1 MTTTD
6 ATTAA
11 ATTESVPTSQTLAAD
26 TRRNSHP
33 LLRVRDL
40 SVRFEPKM
48 SPALTA
54 VDKVSFDLL
63 EGEFVGLI
71 GESGSGKSTLA
82 MALLSL
88 LERPGRI
95 SNGSIEFDG
104 EDIAS
109 MSQEDL
115 RHRRWR
121 DIATVFQSSMNS
133 LNPVMRVEAQFR
145 DAIEEHSELR
155 GDAVTERVRELFSM
169 VMIDE
174 KFMSAYP
181 HELSGGM
188 KQRINLAL
196 ALCNRPRFVLL
207 DEPTTGLDVVV
218 QRSIL
223 EAVRRLQK
231 EQGFAVLF
239 ISHDIGTVMELSD
252 RIFVMYAGQLVEQQA
267 ATTLVK
273 DPLHPYSKGLLGSY
287 SNPRADTVRVTY
299 IPGRPPDLTRPISGC
314 RFAARCPE
322 AIERCSSDEPQLLP
336 LAGGRVACHVAHL
349 QRGPSEDKP
358 DGLPEQTTRF
368 AGPEFVKTAE
378 DSDRARRGEVF
389 LEVDSVTKVFER
401 RRGLRKQQTLAVD
414 DVSFALRKGEV
425 TALVGQSGSGKTT
438 LARMITG
445 VDKPSSGTIR
455 FIGSE
460 GTIAVEKLRTR
471 QLRDYRKHVQMVFQD
486 PYSSLNP
493 ALTLRYTL
501 TRPLRNHR
509 GLSAQEADAVA
520 GELMETVALTPS
532 NRFLDRYPHE
542 LSGGQ
547 RQRVVIARALAANP
561 ELIVADEPIS
571 SLDVSIRAEVL
582 ELLQELVTGHDIGVL
597 YITHDLLSARLLA
610 DEILVLSQGR
620 VVEQGNALE
629 VIRNPQD
636 AYTRTL
642 LDAIPNPF
650 EQATTTS

>member
-1 MTTTD
+1 MAAANETTTTE
-6 ATTAA
+6 TT
-11 ATTESVPTSQTLAAD
+11 TTEATDSTAPGAGT
-26 TRRNSHP
+26 P

-40 SVRFEPKM
+40 SVRFEPKT

-54 VDKVSFDLL
+54 VDQVSFDLA

-88 LERPGRI
+88 LEKPGRV
-95 SNGSIEFDG
+95 SGGTIEFDG
-104 EDIAS
+104 EDLAS
-109 MSQEDL
+109 LSPEEL
-115 RHRRWR
+115 RSRRWR

-133 LNPVMRVEAQFR
+133 LNPVMRVAAQFR
-145 DAIEEHSELR
+145 DVIEEHSDLR
-155 GDAVTERVRELFSM
+155 GDAVTERVRDLFEM
-169 VMIDE
+169 VMIDP

-188 KQRINLAL
+188 KQRVNLAL
-196 ALCNRPRFVLL
+196 ALANRPRFVLL

-252 RIFVMYAGQLVEQQA
+252 RIFVMYAGRLVEQQPA
-267 ATTLVK
+267 ATLVA

-299 IPGRPPDLTRPISGC
+299 IPGRPPDLTRRVEGC

-322 AIERCSSDEPQLLP
+322 AIERCATDDPALLP
-336 LAGGRVACHVAHL
+336 LAAGRVACHVAHL
-349 QRGPSEDKP
+349 QRGPAQDRP
-358 DGLPEQTTRF
+358 VDLPEPTLHF
-368 AGPEFVKTAE
+368 DGPEFVKTAE
-378 DSDRARRGEVF
+378 DSARARRGDVF
-389 LEVDSVTKVFER
+389 LQVDGVTKVFER
-401 RRGLRKQQTLAVD
+401 RKGFTRQRMTAVD
-414 DVSFALRKGEV
+414 DVSFQLRKGEV

-445 VDKPSSGTIR
+445 VDKPTSGTIH
-455 FIGSE
+455 FSGSDGE
-460 GTIAVEKLRTR
+460 IAVERLRSR
-471 QLRDYRKHVQMVFQD
+471 QLRGYRKHVQMVFQD

-501 TRPLRNHR
+501 SRPLRNHR
-509 GLSAQEADAVA
+509 GLGAKEAEAVA
-520 GELMETVALTPS
+520 GELLETVALTPS
-532 NRFLDRYPHE
+532 DRFLDRYPYE

-571 SLDVSIRAEVL
+571 SLDVSIRAEIL

-610 DEILVLSQGR
+610 DEILVLSEGR
-620 VVEQGNALE
+620 VVEQGPALE
-629 VIRNPQD
+629 VIRNPGD
-636 AYTRTL
+636 AYTQRL

-650 EQATTTS
+650 EQAATAG

>member
-1 MTTTD
+1 VTTN
-6 ATTAA
+6 AT
-11 ATTESVPTSQTLAAD
+11 SDP
-26 TRRNSHP
+26 P

-54 VDKVSFDLL
+54 VDTVSFDLHQ
-63 EGEFVGLI
+63 GEFVGLI

-82 MALLSL
+82 MALLAL
-88 LERPGRI
+88 LEKPGRV
-95 SNGSIEFDG
+95 SGGSIEIDG
-104 EDIAS
+104 VDLAT
-109 MSQEDL
+109 MSSEDL
-115 RHRRWR
+115 RSRRWR

-145 DAIEEHSELR
+145 DVIEEHSDLR
-155 GDAVTERVRELFSM
+155 GAAVSDRVRELFDM
-169 VMIDE
+169 VMIE
-174 KFMSAYP
+174 PQFMSAFP

-188 KQRINLAL
+188 KQRVNLAL
-196 ALCNRPRFVLL
+196 ALANRPRFVLL

-223 EAVRRLQK
+223 DAVRRLQK

-252 RIFVMYAGQLVEQQA
+252 RILVMYAGEIVEQQPA
-267 ATTLVK
+267 ASLVEN
-273 DPLHPYSKGLLGSY
+273 PLHPYSKGLLGSY
-287 SNPRADTVRVTY
+287 SDPRADTVRVTY
-299 IPGRPPDLTRPISGC
+299 IPGRPPDLTRPITGC
-314 RFAARCPE
+314 RFTDRCPE
-322 AIERCSSDEPQLLP
+322 AIERCATDDPDLLP
-336 LAGGRVACHVAHL
+336 LAGGQVACHVAHL
-349 QRGPSEDKP
+349 QLGAVEDRP
-358 DGLPEQTTRF
+358 EGLPEHTRVF

-378 DSDRARRGEVF
+378 DSERALRGEIF
-389 LEVDSVTKVFER
+389 LEVDGVSKVFER
-401 RRGLRKQQTLAVD
+401 RRGFRKESMLAVD
-414 DVSFALRKGEV
+414 DVSFQLRKGEV

-445 VDKPSSGTIR
+445 VDRPTSGQIR
-455 FIGSE
+455 FTGSDGAIE
-460 GTIAVEKLRTR
+460 VEKLRTR
-471 QLRDYRKHVQMVFQD
+471 NLRNYRKHVQMVFQD

-501 TRPLRNHR
+501 SRPLRNHR
-509 GLSAQEADAVA
+509 GLSAKEADAVA
-520 GELMETVALTPS
+520 GELLETVALTPS

-582 ELLQELVTGHDIGVL
+582 ELLQELVTGRDIGVL

-610 DEILVLSQGR
+610 DEILVLSNGK
-620 VVEQGNALE
+620 VVERGQALE
-629 VIRNPQD
+629 VIRNPSD
-636 AYTRTL
+636 TYTRLL

-650 EQATTTS
+650 AKAAGAS